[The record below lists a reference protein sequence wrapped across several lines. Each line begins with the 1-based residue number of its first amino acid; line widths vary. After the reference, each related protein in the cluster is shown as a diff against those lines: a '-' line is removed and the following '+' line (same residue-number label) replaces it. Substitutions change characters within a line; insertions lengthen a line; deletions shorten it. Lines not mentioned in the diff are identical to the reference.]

1 MIILIGGEKGGTGKT
16 TLSTNLAIKLMDEG
30 QDILIVDTDKQGS
43 ASAWVAS
50 RESNSYQHVPCVQKF
65 GKGIPEQIK
74 DLANRYK
81 YVIIDAGGRDSIEL
95 RASMMVADILLIP
108 IQASQFDVWT
118 LGNMDELVKQAKA
131 FNTNLN
137 AKIIMNRASP
147 NPMVNEIEEARSIV
161 SDFDE
166 IQLSD
171 VVIRDRIAFRKAAKS
186 GLAVFELADKD
197 YKAINEINSLYD
209 EIFSNEAA

>member
-16 TLSTNLAIKLMDEG
+16 TLSTNLAIKLILEG
-30 QDILIVDTDKQGS
+30 QDVLIVDTDKQGS
-43 ASAWVAS
+43 ASAWSAS
-50 RESNSYQHVPCVQKF
+50 RENNSYQHVPCVQKF
-65 GKGIPEQIK
+65 GKGIPEQVK
-74 DLANRYK
+74 DLADRYK

-137 AKIIMNRASP
+137 AKIVINRASP
-147 NPMVNEIEEARSIV
+147 NPVVSEIAEAKSIIN
-161 SDFDE
+161 DFDE
-166 IQLSD
+166 IKLSD

-197 YKAINEINSLYD
+197 HKAISEINSLYN
-209 EIFSNEAA
+209 EIFKNEAS